1 MLEKN
6 RTFSHDRTEDIVM
19 ELKFEDIQYNAESEE
34 GKSKKCCACSC
45 TAACAVVPNELRK
58 KDD

>member
-1 MLEKN
+1 
-6 RTFSHDRTEDIVM
+6 M

-45 TAACAVVPNELRK
+45 TAACAVVSNELRK
-58 KDD
+58 QDD

>member
-1 MLEKN
+1 MLEKS
-6 RTFSHDRTEDIVM
+6 RTFSHDRMEEMLM

-45 TAACAVVPNELRK
+45 TAACAVVSNELRK
-58 KDD
+58 QDD